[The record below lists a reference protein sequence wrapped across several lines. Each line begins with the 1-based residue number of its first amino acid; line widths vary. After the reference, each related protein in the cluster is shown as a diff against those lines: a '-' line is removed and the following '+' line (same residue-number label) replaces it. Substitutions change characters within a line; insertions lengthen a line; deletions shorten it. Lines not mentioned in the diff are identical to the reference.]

1 MEKFL
6 ETKLKPFLSVLV
18 SIVIAFSL
26 VPAVPLTSFAD
37 EAATEAEAEAG
48 TETLETAAEAEA
60 DAEAAVSSESSDVVD
75 ADVADVDAEASSDE
89 SSDEATMTSEAATD
103 ATSSDPDDADA
114 ETTAD
119 SASSEASSACE
130 DSHTLTAVV
139 AVEPTCVSE
148 GNSAYYVCSVCG
160 KLFSDAAG
168 TVETTLEAVTL
179 AATGVHSYVV
189 ESSVEASCSTGGSVT
204 YVCSACGVTY
214 TVETEATGDHDY
226 DYEDI
231 TWIWTESDGGWTATA
246 TVACSVCGA
255 SQTLDAAVTVETV
268 PATCAEAGQA
278 TYTATVTDGD
288 GVVHSDTKAVE
299 LAATGEHDYVAE
311 ASAAATCGSAGFVTY
326 VCSICGDTYSIELAA
341 TGEHVYVE
349 SWSWADD
356 FSSATLTLTCSSCS
370 RQLVYAAELASETV
384 PATCTEDGYTT
395 YTATV
400 TDGDGVVH
408 SDTKVVELAATG
420 EHSYVA
426 ESSVA
431 ATCTESGSVTY
442 VCSVCGDSYT
452 VETEA
457 TGEHVYDYES
467 IVWVWEESD
476 GVSTATAIVTCS
488 ECGATITLAGT
499 VIGGT
504 DDAGDATDGSAEDA
518 AAETCDHDYD
528 YEDIAWT
535 WTEADDGWAASATV
549 TCAECGETLS
559 LEAEVVAT
567 ETTPATC
574 GEAGQATYT
583 ASVEGADGVIYTD
596 VKTVEL
602 PATGDHDYV
611 ASTSSTLSCGEAGI
625 TTYVCSVC
633 GDSYVEGVAATGDH
647 DYDYEDI
654 AWTWTEADDGW
665 AASATV
671 SCAEC
676 GETLSL
682 EAEVVATETTPATC
696 GEAGQATYAAS
707 VEGADG
713 VIYTDVKTVELA
725 ATGDHDYVAGT
736 TVEATCGEAGSVT
749 YTCSVCGDSY
759 TEEIPATGEHEL
771 IEVSAAEATC
781 TEDGNLAYFECEV
794 CGALF
799 SDAEGS
805 DELALEDVTIEAL
818 GHDYEVT
825 DSAEATCTTAG
836 HITNIC
842 TRCGDVDTEWIA
854 YLGHDYVVAESLD
867 ATCTENGYVSYA
879 CTRCGET
886 YADVTLALGHDYEA
900 LWAWA
905 NDYSSAILVLRCAD
919 CGDVLGSASATVVA
933 SVDDDGSVLYSAEA
947 SYGGQTYATS
957 TKASVQGDESG
968 ESDDGTLAIYEINQ
982 GADQAIM
989 QGDGL
994 TVAADVDAGS
1004 DELVCLVLDGE
1015 VLDAEDYQLASGSA
1029 IAIVSADC
1037 LAALEIGEHTLTL
1050 VYEEGSATMAFTIE
1064 DIATRVSDAAD
1075 STSNSTVKVILKDD
1089 DEDDDG
1095 GGDGDEDGNGDE
1107 DGAGAA
1113 ALPDDG
1119 GSLTNDDVDSPGVF
1133 AAIGAAF
1140 ASAFA
1145 WLRNL
1150 FGR

>member
-37 EAATEAEAEAG
+37 ETAIEALEAATEAEAEAS
-48 TETLETAAEAEA
+48 
-60 DAEAAVSSESSDVVD
+60 VSSESSESADTTEAGAAEAAD
-75 ADVADVDAEASSDE
+75 ADASSDE
-89 SSDEATMTSEAATD
+89 SSAAADEATATSEVAATSTDSADAEAATD
-103 ATSSDPDDADA
+103 GT
-114 ETTAD
+114 
-119 SASSEASSACE
+119 SSEAASTCE
-130 DSHTLTAVV
+130 ESHTLTAVA
-139 AVEPTCVSE
+139 AVEATCISA

-168 TVETTLEAVTL
+168 TTETTLDAVTL

-189 ESSVEASCSTGGSVT
+189 ESSVEASCSAAGSVT

-226 DYEDI
+226 DYENI
-231 TWIWTESDGGWTATA
+231 TWTWTETDGAWDAIA
-246 TVACSVCGA
+246 TVVCSVCGS
-255 SQTLDAAVTVETV
+255 SQTLDAAVAVETT
-268 PATCAEAGQA
+268 PATCADAGQV
-278 TYTATVTDGD
+278 TYTATVTDDD
-288 GVVHSDTKAVE
+288 GVAYSDMKTIE

-326 VCSICGDTYSIELAA
+326 VCSTCGETYTLELAV
-341 TGEHVYVE
+341 TGEHSYLE
-349 SWSWADD
+349 SWDWADD
-356 FSSATLTLTCSSCS
+356 YSSATLTLTCSVCG
-370 RQLVYAAELASETV
+370 RQLVYTADVASETV
-384 PATCTEDGYTT
+384 SATCADAGQVT

-400 TDGDGVVH
+400 TDDDGLVR
-408 SDTKVVELAATG
+408 SDTRSVELAATG
-420 EHSYVA
+420 EHAYVV

-431 ATCTESGSVTY
+431 ATCAESGSITY
-442 VCSVCGDSYT
+442 VCSVCGDSCT
-452 VETEA
+452 LETEA
-457 TGEHVYDYES
+457 TGEHAYDYEN

-476 GVSTATAIVTCS
+476 EGSTATATVTCS

-504 DDAGDATDGSAEDA
+504 DDVESADDAEGADDA

-535 WTEADDGWAASATV
+535 WTETDGGWAASATV
-549 TCAECGETLS
+549 TCSECGESLS
-559 LEAEVVAT
+559 LEAKVVAT

-583 ASVEGADGVIYTD
+583 ASIEGADGATYTD

-602 PATGDHDYV
+602 AATGEHDYV

-625 TTYVCSVC
+625 TTYVCSIC

-654 AWTWTEADDGW
+654 AWTWTETDGGW

-671 SCAEC
+671 TCSEC

-682 EAEVVATETTPATC
+682 EAEAVATETTPATC
-696 GEAGQATYAAS
+696 GEAGQATYTAS
-707 VEGADG
+707 IEGADG
-713 VIYTDVKTVELA
+713 ATYTDVKTVELA

-759 TEEIPATGEHEL
+759 IEEVPATGEHEL
-771 IEVSAAEATC
+771 VEVAASEATC
-781 TEDGNLAYFECEV
+781 TEDGNSAYYECEV

-799 SDAEGS
+799 SDAEGT
-805 DELALEDVTIEAL
+805 DEVALGDVTIEAL

-825 DSAEATCTTAG
+825 DSADATCTTAG
-836 HITNIC
+836 HVTNIC

-867 ATCTENGYVSYA
+867 ATCSDNGYVSYA

-886 YADVTLALGHDYEA
+886 YADVALALGHDYEA

-919 CGDVLGSASATVVA
+919 CGDVLGSASAMVEA
-933 SVDDDGSVLYSAEA
+933 SVDEDGSVIYSAVA
-947 SYGGQTYATS
+947 SYDGQDYETTA
-957 TKASVQGDESG
+957 KASVQSDESG
-968 ESDDGTLAIYEINQ
+968 ASDDGTLAIYEIIQ

-994 TVAADVDAGS
+994 TVAADVDAGA

-1029 IAIVSADC
+1029 IATVSADR
-1037 LAALEIGEHTLTL
+1037 LASLEIGEHTLTL
-1050 VYEEGSATMAFTIE
+1050 VYEGGSATMTFAVE

-1089 DEDDDG
+1089 DEDEDDG
-1095 GGDGDEDGNGDE
+1095 GNGDEDGNGGE
-1107 DGAGAA
+1107 DGDGAA
-1113 ALPDDG
+1113 ALPDDD
-1119 GSLTNDDVDSPGVF
+1119 GSLISDGADSPGVF